1 MVKKYS
7 LIAIAALVYALGVG
21 VVLEPAHLVTGGV
34 TGMGIVFN
42 YVTGVGTGTWIL
54 LLNIPILIVGAMR
67 FGKRFIASTVYFIV
81 MSSVFTDVIAVFVKE
96 PILTDP
102 LLVAVAG
109 GSLTA
114 TGMGWALRN
123 GATSGGIDII
133 VKLIRRRRPHMKTS
147 TLIFL
152 MDIVIVGVGALVLQD
167 LEKTLYAAVSVA
179 TTSYVLDLVLYG
191 KDEARQYLVISDKSG
206 EIAARLLE
214 ELHTGVTYL
223 TGQGAFS
230 SRGKQIL
237 LCVVRK
243 PRSSKLEGIVRDTD
257 PQAFLIVSNATRIYG
272 EGYKSFF
279 GESF

>member
-1 MVKKYS
+1 
-7 LIAIAALVYALGVG
+7 
-21 VVLEPAHLVTGGV
+21 
-34 TGMGIVFN
+34 
-42 YVTGVGTGTWIL
+42 
-54 LLNIPILIVGAMR
+54 MR
-67 FGKRFIASTVYFIV
+67 
-81 MSSVFTDVIAVFVKE
+81 
-96 PILTDP
+96 
-102 LLVAVAG
+102 
-109 GSLTA
+109 
-114 TGMGWALRN
+114 
-123 GATSGGIDII
+123 
-133 VKLIRRRRPHMKTS
+133 
-147 TLIFL
+147 
-152 MDIVIVGVGALVLQD
+152 D

-191 KDEARQYLVISDKSG
+191 KDEARQYLIISDKSG

-223 TGQGAFS
+223 RGQGAFS
-230 SRGKQIL
+230 SREKQIL